1 MNSSSA
7 SDLITPIVTI
17 FRKCKED
24 KVPWTSMMEVQI
36 MTSDICHT
44 MGDVMREID
53 AAAMVRGYFVLLGV
67 NTITNV
73 NFAALLEQHM

>member
-1 MNSSSA
+1 
-7 SDLITPIVTI
+7 
-17 FRKCKED
+17 
-24 KVPWTSMMEVQI
+24 MMDVQI

-67 NTITNV
+67 NTITNI
-73 NFAALLEQHM
+73 NFAALLEQHK